1 MRPDSWRGFG
11 NTAAVVILL
20 TGAET
25 SLLHLLTALLAGS
38 PQMAPLGWIWLWLLG
53 LVAFLLPR
61 ALSGTHPTVYVLTI
75 ATAILVTC
83 ALAAHATSFSSV
95 SPLDPTWI
103 RAAWQALV
111 PDGGAALG
119 GTSLAIVAVLV
130 LWWRQIGRETPGTD
144 AAGAVFR
151 WGPLLVAVLT
161 LAGLAQWQGM
171 VGGVSLLTTRIAMFF
186 LLTLLALGYTQWI
199 ETPLR
204 AGSGRLG
211 SVVGWLT
218 TSALPLLLAAVV
230 AVALSAL
237 LFGTVAPMARVL
249 ADVVAAIVFLGIVAV
264 TTALRALT
272 LPLAW
277 IIAALLSLLP
287 DMPFRRPPPPNPD
300 QNADAL
306 RDAIQRRILDVPDW
320 VVWSVSLGALL
331 LVLYV
336 LTRYRPRRESLAGV
350 PVARESVWE
359 PPDLRRGLRDLLRR
373 PVREHDPLD
382 EMLRDPTWQYT
393 AQVRRA
399 YRDAAALLEEHGRGR
414 EAAQTAQEHA
424 HSQRLSA
431 YRELTAVY
439 ARARYSTVPAPPDLA
454 RRAMDLRNVLVAE
467 LQRDIASR

>member
-1 MRPDSWRGFG
+1 MRDSWRGFG
-11 NTAAVVILL
+11 NTTAVVILL

-38 PQMAPLGWIWLWLLG
+38 PHTAPLGWLWLWVLG

-61 ALSGTHPTVYVLTI
+61 ALSGTSPTVYVLTI
-75 ATAILVTC
+75 AAAILLTC
-83 ALAAHATSFSSV
+83 SLAVHASSFSGV
-95 SPLDPTWI
+95 SSLDPTWI

-111 PDGGAALG
+111 SDGGATLG
-119 GTSLAIVAVLV
+119 GTPLAIVAVLG

-161 LAGLAQWQGM
+161 FAGLAQWQGTA
-171 VGGVSLLTTRIAMFF
+171 GGVSLLTTRTAIFF

-218 TSALPLLLAAVV
+218 TSVLPLLLAAVV
-230 AVALSAL
+230 AVVLSAL
-237 LFGTVAPMARVL
+237 LFGTLAPAARVI
-249 ADVVAAIVFLGIVAV
+249 ADVVAAIVFLGIVV
-264 TTALRALT
+264 VSTALRALT
-272 LPLAW
+272 WPLAW
-277 IIAALLSLLP
+277 LIAAILSLLP
-287 DMPFRRPPPPNPD
+287 DIPFRRPPPPNPD
-300 QNADAL
+300 ENADAW
-306 RDAIQRRILDVPDW
+306 RDAIQQRMLEVPDW
-320 VVWSVSLGALL
+320 IVWSVSLGALL

-336 LTRYRPRRESLAGV
+336 LSRYRPRRESLAGV

-359 PPDLRRGLRDLLRR
+359 LPDLRRGLRDLLRR

-382 EMLRDPTWQYT
+382 EMLRDPTWQHT

-424 HSQRLSA
+424 RSQRSAA
-431 YRELTAVY
+431 YRELAAVY
-439 ARARYSTVPAPPDLA
+439 AQARYSTIPAPPDMA
-454 RRAMDLRNVLVAE
+454 RRAMDLRNLLVAE
-467 LQRDIASR
+467 LKRDNALG